1 MKRVVLWVCALMM
14 TLIASV
20 GVAGKYSPY
29 FATEP
34 PREVREHV
42 ASRWPD
48 YEFEDY
54 CEVRGTPKGD
64 YGFALVHR
72 KNERILVGYHKV
84 DGEMKYWLKNAG
96 AVPQGKEEAWFD
108 VGTAGWIDETDWV
121 GNSTGRQVYDDGLC
135 FYVTQLDDAGE
146 GYEKMVVYRWE
157 NGMFRLSR
165 YRKTEVRGIRVSD
178 DKLDFIDWSNCV
190 YCGAVQGTVQ
200 RDIRYVSF
208 NALPM
213 WIDDAKEKLTVA
225 PNLQSGDFTSQK
237 VKFTGGQKFP
247 VYTGPGTNY
256 ARSGNGKGLVST
268 NGWIEVY
275 GQKDGWILI
284 QYSISSDHYRFGWIE
299 KSALPKGTTV
309 PELNFRVAPGDQSV
323 AFNRD
328 SYLTDDPL
336 VSRAKL
342 CTVKA
347 ETDIFYLGSLNDE
360 WAYVMVE
367 TADGRWMC
375 GFMPHEDISNG

>member
-20 GVAGKYSPY
+20 GVAGTYSPY
-29 FATEP
+29 FETEP

-42 ASRWPD
+42 ANRWPD

-96 AVPQGKEEAWFD
+96 AVPQGKEEAWFG
-108 VGTAGWIDETDWV
+108 VGMAERKDEFDRD
-121 GNSTGRQVYDDGLC
+121 GRPTGKVYDDGLW
-135 FYVTQLDDAGE
+135 FSVTRLDASGE
-146 GYEKMVVYRWE
+146 SYEKGVCYSWE
-157 NGMFRLSR
+157 NGGFRLTNYS
-165 YRKTEVRGIRVSD
+165 KATLTDVMVTD
-178 DKLDFIDWSNCV
+178 DGLDFSEGGNGT
-190 YCGAVQGTVQ
+190 YGYVQGTVQ

-208 NALPM
+208 NTLPV

-225 PNLQSGDFTSQK
+225 PNLRSGDFTSQK

-323 AFNRD
+323 AFDRD

>member
-20 GVAGKYSPY
+20 CVAGAYSPY
-29 FATEP
+29 FTTEP

-72 KNERILVGYHKV
+72 KSERILVGYHKV

-96 AVPQGKEEAWFD
+96 AVPQGKEEAWFG
-108 VGTAGWIDETDWV
+108 VGTAGWEEETDWV
-121 GNSTGRQVYDDGLC
+121 GNFTGRQVYDDGLY
-135 FYVTQLDDAGE
+135 FSVTQLDDAGE
-146 GYEKMVVYRWE
+146 SYEKMVVYRWE

-190 YCGAVQGTVQ
+190 YCGAVQGAVQ

-208 NALPM
+208 NALPT
-213 WIDDAKEKLTVA
+213 WIDDAKEKLTTA
-225 PNLQSGDFTSQK
+225 PNLQSGDFSAQK
-237 VKFTGGQKFP
+237 VKFTGGQKYP
-247 VYTGPGTNY
+247 VYTGPGENY
-256 ARSGNGKGLVST
+256 AQRQRKGPGQHERLDRGLWAEGRLDSDSIQHFQRPLPLWLDREKRPAEGNDRAGAEFPRRAGGSIRGVQPGFLP
-268 NGWIEVY
+268 
-275 GQKDGWILI
+275 DG
-284 QYSISSDHYRFGWIE
+284 
-299 KSALPKGTTV
+299 
-309 PELNFRVAPGDQSV
+309 
-323 AFNRD
+323 
-328 SYLTDDPL
+328 
-336 VSRAKL
+336 
-342 CTVKA
+342 
-347 ETDIFYLGSLNDE
+347 
-360 WAYVMVE
+360 
-367 TADGRWMC
+367 
-375 GFMPHEDISNG
+375 

>member
-1 MKRVVLWVCALMM
+1 M
-14 TLIASV
+14 
-20 GVAGKYSPY
+20 
-29 FATEP
+29 
-34 PREVREHV
+34 
-42 ASRWPD
+42 
-48 YEFEDY
+48 
-54 CEVRGTPKGD
+54 RGTPKGD

-108 VGTAGWIDETDWV
+108 VGTAGWEEETDWV
-121 GNSTGRQVYDDGLC
+121 GNFTGRQVYDDGLY
-135 FYVTQLDDAGE
+135 FSVTQLDDAGE
-146 GYEKMVVYRWE
+146 SYEKMVVYRWE

-190 YCGAVQGTVQ
+190 YCGAVQGAVQ

-208 NALPM
+208 NTLPT

-225 PNLQSGDFTSQK
+225 PNLRSGDFTSQK

>member
-1 MKRVVLWVCALMM
+1 MKRACYSWENGGFRLTNYSKA
-14 TLIASV
+14 TL
-20 GVAGKYSPY
+20 
-29 FATEP
+29 T
-34 PREVREHV
+34 
-42 ASRWPD
+42 
-48 YEFEDY
+48 
-54 CEVRGTPKGD
+54 
-64 YGFALVHR
+64 
-72 KNERILVGYHKV
+72 
-84 DGEMKYWLKNAG
+84 
-96 AVPQGKEEAWFD
+96 D
-108 VGTAGWIDETDWV
+108 VMVT
-121 GNSTGRQVYDDGLC
+121 DDGLD
-135 FYVTQLDDAGE
+135 FSE
-146 GYEKMVVYRWE
+146 GG
-157 NGMFRLSR
+157 NGT
-165 YRKTEVRGIRVSD
+165 YG
-178 DKLDFIDWSNCV
+178 
-190 YCGAVQGTVQ
+190 YVQGTVQ

-208 NALPM
+208 NALPT

-225 PNLQSGDFTSQK
+225 PNLRSGDFTSQK

-299 KSALPKGTTV
+299 QSALPKGTTV

-323 AFNRD
+323 AFDRD

>member
-1 MKRVVLWVCALMM
+1 MKKIVLWICTIVM
-14 TLIASV
+14 TLIASAC
-20 GVAGKYSPY
+20 VAGAYSPY

-34 PREVREHV
+34 PREVREHT
-42 ASRWPD
+42 ANRWPD
-48 YEFEDY
+48 YELEDY

-72 KNERILVGYHKV
+72 KNERILVGYHEV

-96 AVPQGKEEAWFD
+96 AVPQGEEEAWFG
-108 VGTAGWIDETDWV
+108 VGTAGWEDEYRY
-121 GNSTGRQVYDDGLC
+121 GQPTGKRVYDDGLW
-135 FYVTQLDDAGE
+135 FYVTQLDSAGE
-146 GYEKMVVYRWE
+146 SYEKGVRYSWQ
-157 NGMFRLSR
+157 NGGFCLTDYHKATLISV
-165 YRKTEVRGIRVSD
+165 TVTD
-178 DKLDFIDWSNCV
+178 DGLDFYEYGNGERG
-190 YCGAVQGTVQ
+190 YVQGAVQ
-200 RDIRYVSF
+200 RDIRYVSL
-208 NALPM
+208 NALPV
-213 WIDDAKEKLTVA
+213 WIDDAKEKLTIA
-225 PNLQSGDFTSQK
+225 PNLQSGDFTAQK
-237 VKFTGGQKFP
+237 VKFTGGQKYP
-247 VYTGPGTNY
+247 VYTGPGTEY

-284 QYSISSDHYRFGWIE
+284 QYSISADHYRFGWIE

-309 PELNFRVAPGDQSV
+309 PELNFRAAPGDQSV
-323 AFNRD
+323 VFERD

-347 ETDIFYLGSLNDE
+347 ETEIFYLGSLNDE
-360 WAYVMVE
+360 WAYVMVQ
-367 TADGRWMC
+367 TKDGKWMC

>member
-20 GVAGKYSPY
+20 GVAGTYSPY
-29 FATEP
+29 FTTEP

-84 DGEMKYWLKNAG
+84 DGKMKYWLKNAG
-96 AVPQGKEEAWFD
+96 AVPQGKEKAWFG
-108 VGTAGWIDETDWV
+108 VGTEGWIDEFDRD
-121 GNSTGRQVYDDGLC
+121 GRPTGKVYDDGLW
-135 FYVTQLDDAGE
+135 FSVTRLDASG
-146 GYEKMVVYRWE
+146 GSYKKGVCYSWE
-157 NGMFRLSR
+157 NGGFRLIN
-165 YRKTEVRGIRVSD
+165 YYKATLIDVMVTD
-178 DKLDFIDWSNCV
+178 DGLDFSESGNGT
-190 YCGAVQGTVQ
+190 YGYVQGTVQ

-208 NALPM
+208 NTLPT

-225 PNLQSGDFTSQK
+225 PNLRSGDFTSQK

-323 AFNRD
+323 AFDRD
-328 SYLTDDPL
+328 SYLTDDPM

>member
-42 ASRWPD
+42 ANRWPD

-108 VGTAGWIDETDWV
+108 VGTAGWIDETDWI
-121 GNSTGRQVYDDGLC
+121 GNFTGRQVYDDGLC
-135 FYVTQLDDAGE
+135 FSVTQLDESGE
-146 GYEKMVVYRWE
+146 SYEKMVVYRWE
-157 NGMFRLSR
+157 NGMFRLSS
-165 YRKTEVRGIRVSD
+165 YHKTEGGGIRVSD
-178 DKLDFIDWSNCV
+178 DKLDFIDWSNVV
-190 YCGAVQGTVQ
+190 YRGAVQGAVQ

-208 NALPM
+208 NALPT
-213 WIDDAKEKLTVA
+213 WIDDAKTKLTVA
-225 PNLQSGDFTSQK
+225 PNLKDGAFTAQK
-237 VKFTGGQKFP
+237 VKFTGGQKYP
-247 VYTGPGTNY
+247 VYTGPGEDY
-256 ARSGNGKGLVST
+256 VRSGNGKGLVST

-275 GQKDGWILI
+275 GQKDGYILI
-284 QYSISSDHYRFGWIE
+284 QYSIDSSHYRFGWIDRN
-299 KSALPKGTTV
+299 ALPEGTSV
-309 PELNFRVAPGDQSV
+309 PAMDFAGISADTLSEITQDTF
-323 AFNRD
+323 
-328 SYLTDDPL
+328 LTDDPL
-336 VSRAKL
+336 FSQNKL
-342 CTVKA
+342 CSLKAGQTVSWLA
-347 ETDIFYLGSLNDE
+347 VLNKD
-360 WAYVMVE
+360 WAYVLVNVNGKM
-367 TADGRWMC
+367 MC
-375 GFMPHEDISNG
+375 GFVRTDCIVNG